1 MTGPTT
7 PPPGAP
13 EVEAA
18 PVKKPRNRRLR
29 LWIALGAGV
38 VALLCLGG
46 VGVAVLLYD
55 EETKIERAAPDA
67 VLDNFLGAYLVNRND
82 DEAAL
87 YQCQSNGNFAE
98 IEAFR
103 ADILSREQQF
113 SAGISVTWGSFSV
126 TVSGKQAE
134 IVTDLTKATSNG
146 NESVTR
152 PWQFTLTD
160 DDGWRVCGATE
171 FS

>member
-7 PPPGAP
+7 PPPGVP

-55 EETKIERAAPDA
+55 EETKIERAEPDA
-67 VLDNFLGAYLVNRND
+67 VADSFLRAYLVNRD
-82 DEAAL
+82 DQRTTL
-87 YQCQSNGNFAE
+87 YQCKSGGNFQEIAE
-98 IEAFR
+98 YR
-103 ADILSREQQF
+103 SDVVSREKQF
-113 SAGISVTWGSFSV
+113 SVGIAVTWTTF
-126 TVSGKQAE
+126 TVQTNGTRSEVETDLIKTASNQSGR
-134 IVTDLTKATSNG
+134 VTDTWRLSLVD
-146 NESVTR
+146 E
-152 PWQFTLTD
+152 
-160 DDGWRVCGATE
+160 DGWRVCGATQI
-171 FS
+171 S